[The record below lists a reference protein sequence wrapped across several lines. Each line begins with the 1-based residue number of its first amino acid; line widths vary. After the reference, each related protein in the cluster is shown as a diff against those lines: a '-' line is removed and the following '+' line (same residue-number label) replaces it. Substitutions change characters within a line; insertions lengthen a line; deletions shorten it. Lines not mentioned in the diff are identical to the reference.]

1 MWLKNNTKYVN
12 VKKNVCFKWMQFLKA
27 IYHLGCM
34 FWMCLAHLW
43 NYLKRCTL
51 KYYDT
56 FIEGCEN
63 GTLWS
68 NSRTARDKNNCVI
81 IIKGLFCCIWTRMNL
96 TTVLTLS
103 LPRFISLSLNTL
115 LLDWNGTATQFHP
128 SNHLK
133 ASLSWSSGWK
143 HRKMEKNQISF
154 WIYIFLDSTDLN
166 SLCRFPKNQHR
177 KREKHF
183 NLSF

>member
-1 MWLKNNTKYVN
+1 MNAG
-12 VKKNVCFKWMQFLKA
+12 FLKA

-56 FIEGCEN
+56 FIEGCKN

-68 NSRTARDKNNCVI
+68 NSRTAGDKNNCII

-103 LPRFISLSLNTL
+103 LPIFYFFIAKYFITWLKRCSIQQLSSTHQTILKRLFCDPQDENTER
-115 LLDWNGTATQFHP
+115 W
-128 SNHLK
+128 
-133 ASLSWSSGWK
+133 
-143 HRKMEKNQISF
+143 RKVFESTFF
-154 WIYIFLDSTDLN
+154 WT
-166 SLCRFPKNQHR
+166 PQM
-177 KREKHF
+177 
-183 NLSF
+183 

>member
-1 MWLKNNTKYVN
+1 MWLKNNAKYVN
-12 VKKNVCFKWMQFLKA
+12 VKKCLLQMNAGFLKA

-56 FIEGCEN
+56 FIEGCKN

-68 NSRTARDKNNCVI
+68 NSGTAGDKNNCII
-81 IIKGLFCCIWTRMNL
+81 IIKGLFCCIWTQMNL

-103 LPRFISLSLNTL
+103 LPLFISLPSKYFITWLKRCS
-115 LLDWNGTATQFHP
+115 TQ
-128 SNHLK
+128 
-133 ASLSWSSGWK
+133 
-143 HRKMEKNQISF
+143 Q
-154 WIYIFLDSTDLN
+154 LN
-166 SLCRFPKNQHR
+166 STHQTILKCLFCDPQDENTERWR
-177 KREKHF
+177 KIKSVFESTF
-183 NLSF
+183 FWTPQI